1 MITRRPQSNSGIPS
15 PTHRS
20 PRRLGFTLLE
30 ILVATLLGSA
40 LLVMLWGAFNM
51 YLRMFETGERV
62 TREAQLLLGM
72 SRQFSE
78 SIQGVPALSPPPVSD
93 SDLSFSS
100 LPSPFEN
107 DPFGSQA
114 EEDSAFPSLEDDLL
128 FSEQPLGM
136 SSGLGARDAA
146 GTGQTAEMAVSIP
159 TFGLIGSHDQIT
171 VHGVLL
177 VPDPNAFAGLN
188 DPNRSAPP
196 LPGMV
201 EDLPPGAHELRTIH
215 FRFLQPDLSPNR
227 TSGETPRRGL
237 LRIDTA
243 WHEADA
249 SQWTNEQ
256 LEEVFVQAEQEGERG
271 GEGAGGVDLQISRLR
286 RERDGTAQLLPEQL
300 LLFPEVAGIKFRYF
314 DGTFWRDAW
323 DSRLEDRLPLAVE
336 IFLQFRDEKQRRQ
349 QLRRRNL
356 ERRTASTAEDRE
368 MEEAEWEEDW
378 NTLELFDP
386 DGTTTSDF
394 ALETESQ
401 VFRLLVL
408 CAGAATDARPAAS
421 AGPPSD
427 GSREGLPRNNIP
439 PLPSSPSS
447 FPRGVR

>member
-1 MITRRPQSNSGIPS
+1 
-15 PTHRS
+15 
-20 PRRLGFTLLE
+20 LLE

-78 SIQGVPALSPPPVSD
+78 SIQGVPALSPPPGSA
-93 SDLSFSS
+93 SELSFSS
-100 LPSPFEN
+100 LPSPFE
-107 DPFGSQA
+107 DAPFGSQA
-114 EEDSAFPSLEDDLL
+114 EDEFQLSVLDDDPFLA
-128 FSEQPLGM
+128 SQPPGL
-136 SSGLGARDAA
+136 SSGLGSGFAS
-146 GTGQTAEMAVSIP
+146 GLGQTPEMAAQLP
-159 TFGLIGSHDQIT
+159 TFGLVGSHDQLT
-171 VHGVLL
+171 VYGVQL
-177 VPDPNAFAGLN
+177 VPDPNAFALLN
-188 DPNRSAPP
+188 DPNRAATP

-227 TSGETPRRGL
+227 TSSDSSRRGL

-249 SQWTNEQ
+249 SGWTNEQ
-256 LEEVFVQAEQEGERG
+256 LDEVFEQAEQEEGLEGTG
-271 GEGAGGVDLQISRLR
+271 GSGVDLQISRLR
-286 RERDGTAQLLPEQL
+286 RERDGTQQLLPEQL

-323 DSRLEDRLPLAVE
+323 DSRLDDRLPLAVE
-336 IFLQFRDEKQRRQ
+336 IFLQFRGEKERRQ

-356 ERRTASTAEDRE
+356 ERRVASTAEDRE
-368 MEEAEWEEDW
+368 LEEAELEEDW

-386 DGTTTSDF
+386 DGTTISDF
-394 ALETESQ
+394 ALETDSQ

-408 CAGAATDARPAAS
+408 CAGAATDARPAS
-421 AGPPSD
+421 VTGSPLD
-427 GSREGLPRNNIP
+427 GSSESLPPNAS
-439 PLPSSPSS
+439 PLPAAPSS
-447 FPRGVR
+447 IPRGVP